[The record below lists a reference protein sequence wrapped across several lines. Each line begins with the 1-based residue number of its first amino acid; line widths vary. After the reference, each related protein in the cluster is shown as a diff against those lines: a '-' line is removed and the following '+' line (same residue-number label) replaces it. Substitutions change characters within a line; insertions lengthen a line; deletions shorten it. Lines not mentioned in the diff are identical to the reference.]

1 MQEIVLAAFSVISS
15 LLIVFGL
22 VLLGWYLVW
31 KFFLSRFRFVR
42 ELLGGM
48 SESSPV
54 NDLKNGRSRMKK
66 IRRD

>member
-1 MQEIVLAAFSVISS
+1 MQEIILAAFVLSS
-15 LLIVFGL
+15 LLIVCGL

-48 SESSPV
+48 SESSSV